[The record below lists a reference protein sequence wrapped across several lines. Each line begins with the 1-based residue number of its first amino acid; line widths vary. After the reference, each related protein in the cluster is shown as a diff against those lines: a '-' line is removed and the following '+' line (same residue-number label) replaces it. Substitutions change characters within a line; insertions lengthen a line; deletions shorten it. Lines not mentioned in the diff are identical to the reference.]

1 MNDFDTLLAQ
11 VIAQARAVQI
21 PVSDRIAPHVAVNRR
36 AVSRF
41 GCCRKSRAGY
51 CIELVEGLLWAEEA
65 ACRQT
70 LAHEVLHT
78 CPGCRDHGPLW
89 RSYAQRMNEAWGYR
103 IARTGSREELG
114 VEPPRAAPHL
124 VVCRRC
130 GRRFER
136 FRASALVQQ
145 PERYRC
151 RCGGTLYRVS

>member
-1 MNDFDTLLAQ
+1 MNDFDALLVQ
-11 VIAQARAVQI
+11 VIGQARALKI
-21 PVSDRIAPHVAVNRR
+21 PVSDRIAPHVAVNSR

-41 GCCRKSRAGY
+41 GCCRRTPVGY
-51 CIELVEGLLWAEEA
+51 RIELAEGLLRAEEA

-70 LAHEVLHT
+70 LAHEILHT

-89 RSYAQRMNEAWGYR
+89 RAYAARMNEVWGYR
-103 IARTGSREELG
+103 ISRTGARDELG
-114 VEPPRAAPHL
+114 VEPPRSAPHL
-124 VVCRRC
+124 VVCSQC

-136 FRASALVQQ
+136 FRASALVQH